1 MKLPRA
7 SLFDPN
13 YVALCID
20 ENDVSN
26 VGDDR
31 FDGIVE
37 RQVSRALHSVWCWDF
52 LMINEKKQLS
62 AS

>member
-37 RQVSRALHSVWCWDF
+37 RQVSRALHSV
-52 LMINEKKQLS
+52 
-62 AS
+62 